1 MLLFSLILST
11 LFNRLVFGFF
21 LDGALNDC
29 LVSSFRLN
37 SMPTTTN
44 ATRVDANGRDTN
56 NQGVY

>member
-11 LFNRLVFGFF
+11 LLNRLVFGFF

-29 LVSSFRLN
+29 LVSGFRLN
-37 SMPTTTN
+37 SMLTTTN